1 MQHYITNIGY
11 KPLISLKKNHFAKNT
26 LFVITTI
33 TIGVKMTNLKKI
45 GLTALAGSLAAIGYA
60 QAGSLS
66 VNGTARMEY
75 QTTSTSTTNADTFA
89 QTASI
94 TFSGSGELDNGNTVS
109 FTQVRAGA
117 SAGAITSQSVTL
129 DMGDMGTLSL
139 ASMNLAGI
147 GTIQD
152 MVPNGGEQPWDD
164 IGVTGEHGTPEQ
176 GVASP
181 HAGNRLGYSTTAG
194 GATISAAA
202 DFNNNSATTSLA
214 IQLPNLVEGFNI
226 GAGIATDADS
236 ATTEQD
242 IETMFVTYTMG
253 SVSVGYQVTD
263 VEQQTANTDIERTAY
278 GISFAVNDNLSI
290 GYGISDTE
298 FESSSLTLDEENAGI
313 GIAYTSGGMKLGI
326 INNTKDNAGG
336 SAGADEMTE
345 FQLTFAF

>member
-1 MQHYITNIGY
+1 
-11 KPLISLKKNHFAKNT
+11 
-26 LFVITTI
+26 
-33 TIGVKMTNLKKI
+33 MTNLKKI

-75 QTTSTSTTNADTFA
+75 QSTAASATANADTFA

-109 FTQVRAGA
+109 FTQVVN
-117 SAGAITSQSVTL
+117 SNITSQSVVL
-129 DMGDMGTLSL
+129 DMGDMGTVSV

-164 IGVTGEHGTPEQ
+164 LATGTGDHGTPEQ

-181 HAGNRLGYSTTAG
+181 HAANRLGYSNTMG
-194 GATISAAA
+194 GAIVSGAI
-202 DFNNNSATTSLA
+202 NYENNSPTTSIA
-214 IQLPNLVEGFNI
+214 VQLPNLVEGLNV
-226 GAGIATDADS
+226 GAGMANDAS
-236 ATTEQD
+236 AAGVEDDITT
-242 IETMFVTYTMG
+242 MYVKYAMG
-253 SVSVGYQVTD
+253 AVSVGYQTTD
-263 VEQQTANTDIERTAY
+263 VEKTLANRDIERTAY
-278 GISFAVNDNLSI
+278 GISFAVNENLSI

-298 FESSSLTLDEENAGI
+298 FEQFTPDEENVGV
-313 GIAYTSGGMKLGI
+313 GIAYTSGGMKIGL

-336 SAGADEMTE
+336 VAGAQEMTE
-345 FQLTFAF
+345 LQLTFAF

>member
-1 MQHYITNIGY
+1 
-11 KPLISLKKNHFAKNT
+11 
-26 LFVITTI
+26 
-33 TIGVKMTNLKKI
+33 MTNLKKI

-117 SAGAITSQSVTL
+117 STGAITSQSVTL

-164 IGVTGEHGTPEQ
+164 LGTHGTPQQ

-181 HAGNRLGYSTTAG
+181 HAGNRLGYKTTAG
-194 GATISAAA
+194 GAIISAAM
-202 DFNNNSATTSLA
+202 NYEQTEPTTSVA
-214 IQLPNLVEGFNI
+214 IQLPGLVEGLNI
-226 GAGIATDADS
+226 GAGMATDMS
-236 ATTEQD
+236 APDVEDDITT
-242 IETMFVTYTMG
+242 MYAKYTMG
-253 SVSVGYQVTD
+253 GVSVGYQTTD
-263 VEQQTANTDIERTAY
+263 VDVTAATSDIERTAY

-290 GYGISDTE
+290 GYGVSDTD
-298 FESSSLTLDEENAGI
+298 FEASATDEENTGI

-326 INNTKDNAGG
+326 INNSKDNASGVAGG
-336 SAGADEMTE
+336 QDEMTE
-345 FQLTFAF
+345 LQLTFAF